1 MHIFFNELYQLVIPP
16 ESYLFFLISANLK
29 GKDTSVL
36 FEFYLTAMSLNISP
50 DV

>member
-1 MHIFFNELYQLVIPP
+1 MPPTSELL
-16 ESYLFFLISANLK
+16 FLISANLVK
-29 GKDTSVL
+29 GKDTSML